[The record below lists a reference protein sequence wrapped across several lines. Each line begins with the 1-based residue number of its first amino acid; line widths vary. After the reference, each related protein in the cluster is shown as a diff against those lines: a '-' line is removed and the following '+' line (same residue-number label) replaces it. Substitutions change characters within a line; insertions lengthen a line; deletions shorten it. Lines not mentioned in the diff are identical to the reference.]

1 MTNSAAVLADAA
13 AYAAAV
19 EEASR
24 AAAAYYATG
33 ESTLDDDAYDRLAR
47 GIAAYEAAHP
57 DEIHES
63 SPTGKVAGGAAVGDV
78 PHTVPMLSLDNV
90 FSAEQFVSW
99 TASLER
105 RIGRPVAAW
114 SVEPKLDGLAVA
126 ARYRAG
132 RLERLITRG
141 DGTAGEDVSHAAAAV
156 VGLPERL
163 YAPVTLEVRGE
174 ILMTNEQ
181 FEQGNAIRTE
191 HGGAPSPTRATELR
205 APCAPRTGPTGW
217 RRRSSRTGPCR
228 SPVRGDHQD
237 PHRAAPQRT
246 PRVRRGARR
255 AHGRGHG
262 GGAGPG
268 VHRGGVQ
275 ARVEEIAALRAALPF
290 GIDGIVIKADL
301 AADQREAGSGTRAPR
316 WAIAHKLPAVEKITR
331 LLSVEWNVGRTG
343 IIAPRA
349 VLEPVEIDGS
359 TVGYATLHNPADITR
374 RDLRLGDQVMV
385 YKAGDIIPRIEA
397 PVAHLRTGDETP
409 IAFPES
415 CPQCG
420 SEIDMSEQRW
430 RCARGRNCRLVAS
443 VSYAA
448 GRDQLD
454 IEGLGA
460 TRVVQ
465 LVDAGLVTDFAD
477 LFTLERDQLLAL
489 DRMGETSTDNLLA
502 AIETARSRPLSRVFC
517 ALGVRGTGRSMSR
530 RIARYFATMDRI
542 VAADAESLQR
552 VDGIGKEKAAAVVEE
567 LAELAPLIGKLVR
580 AGVTMTEPGATPP
593 PEPGTEE
600 QEGAGAGAE
609 LPLAGMKVV
618 VTGAMTGALEKLS
631 RNQMNELIERA
642 GGKSSSSVSARTS
655 LLVAGEKAGS
665 KRTKAEGLG
674 IRIADPE
681 EFAELLAD
689 FLTGRAGRS
698 RRPGQ
703 PGGPARPARPWG
715 LSRWRR
721 PLWRWPPWQRLWRR
735 PRLGGTPGRRRS
747 CRPCRRRR
755 PGRPCGPCRSR
766 GWSGPLS
773 GARPELTGSAFE
785 SVRKWLSLTRYCI
798 VRAWPCLAIS
808 GPMGAWTAVDGRP
821 GVRGD
826 AFSVRRTATQPCRP
840 PAGPP
845 RQGARAARRRPR
857 PVR

>member
-13 AYAAAV
+13 AYSAAV
-19 EEASR
+19 EEASQ

-47 GIAAYEAAHP
+47 GIAAYEAEHP

-78 PHTVPMLSLDNV
+78 PHTEPMLSLDNV
-90 FSAEQFVSW
+90 FSAEQFAAW

-126 ARYRAG
+126 ARYREG

-141 DGTAGEDVSHAAAAV
+141 DGTAGEDVSHAAPAV
-156 VGLPERL
+156 TGLPERL
-163 YAPVTLEVRGE
+163 AAPATIEVRGE

-181 FEQGNAIRTE
+181 FDQGNATRTE
-191 HGGAPSPTRATELR
+191 HGGAPFANPRNGAAGTLRAKDRAYRVETTFFAYGALPLACSGELAETLTELPHSELLAYVAGLGVHTAAATEV
-205 APCAPRTGPTGW
+205 APA
-217 RRRSSRTGPCR
+217 
-228 SPVRGDHQD
+228 
-237 PHRAAPQRT
+237 
-246 PRVRRGARR
+246 RVTT
-255 AHGRGHG
+255 
-262 GGAGPG
+262 
-268 VHRGGVQ
+268 VEEVQ
-275 ARVEEIAALRAALPF
+275 ARVAEIGALRAELPF

-301 AADQREAGSGTRAPR
+301 AADRREAGSGTRAPR
-316 WAIAHKLPAVEKITR
+316 WAIAYKLPAVEKITR

-409 IAFPES
+409 IEFPAS

-430 RCARGRNCRLVAS
+430 RCTRGRNCRLVAS

-454 IEGLGA
+454 IEGLGT

-477 LFTLERDQLLAL
+477 LFTLEREQLLAL

-530 RIARYFATMDRI
+530 RIARYFATMDHI
-542 VAADAESLQR
+542 VAADTESLQR
-552 VDGIGKEKAAAVVEE
+552 VDGIGKEKATAVVAE
-567 LAELAPLIGKLVR
+567 LAELAPLIEKLVR

-600 QEGAGAGAE
+600 EGGGGTGAE

-665 KRTKAEGLG
+665 KRTKAEELG
-674 IRIADPE
+674 IRIAAPE
-681 EFAELLAD
+681 EFAELIAG
-689 FLTGRAGRS
+689 FLTGEAGEV
-698 RRPGQ
+698 PGSDAA
-703 PGGPARPARPWG
+703 GEIVAV
-715 LSRWRR
+715 
-721 PLWRWPPWQRLWRR
+721 
-735 PRLGGTPGRRRS
+735 
-747 CRPCRRRR
+747 
-755 PGRPCGPCRSR
+755 
-766 GWSGPLS
+766 
-773 GARPELTGSAFE
+773 TGMETAAVAVLAVE
-785 SVRKWLSLTRYCI
+785 GKPTAA
-798 VRAWPCLAIS
+798 VRAAE
-808 GPMGAWTAVDGRP
+808 AADAVDAAD
-821 GVRGD
+821 VVD
-826 AFSVRRTATQPCRP
+826 AVD
-840 PAGPP
+840 AGE
-845 RQGARAARRRPR
+845 
-857 PVR
+857 VVEV